1 MDGKG
6 VPPDDIIELDE
17 GELVEI
23 FVSGVIQKARAE
35 LEIERRKSRLQKKGL
50 SVKDRIALFQS
61 DIPERDHKDVSP
73 QSETKNQENPSRY
86 KKFRGGSAVQKENE
100 IDFNTKREGD
110 RKALFGSGSAADKDI
125 YFDAENESGEEIK
138 NNPEEKM
145 GGETSGDRKMVLV
158 GSAEKKNKVDRQNGE
173 EKPEIGVQRHPLIDT
188 EGNSETEQRTKL
200 KAQPK
205 EGEIQHEIKQKEVN
219 EVEKETSRKHS
230 ENQIEQEEAK
240 NSSNKVIEEDKEILN
255 EIIEDELVDGVH
267 EVMSAMAEMTNYKR
281 SKDTLGN
288 SSCIELSS
296 SCEAE
301 LERILIEPALHE
313 FGPDLNICPKSAIEL
328 QADSLIRTA
337 ILSGE
342 LNFSAHNTGE
352 GENEI
357 EDNNP
362 TNQTAGETAKTKV
375 ENNMEESNSPDQIKD
390 ESAETK
396 DKNEI
401 EANNSPVPS
410 TTDASKSKDEIKTE
424 ENNVKDQ
431 TTDEAPQPPPPPPPP
446 VPSNQ
451 TTEKITEIKD
461 ENKKEEENSKDQTKD
476 EVPPPPPTNQNAEKI
491 TETKDENRKEEET
504 SKDQS
509 KDEVPSPPPP
519 PPPPP
524 PTPPKNQTTEKAPE
538 TKDENK
544 KEDQTTG
551 YWSHAPP
558 PTLPKSTNHSAEKTV
573 KIKDE
578 KKNEDDNSKDQT
590 TNEGPELKKTPPPTL
605 PKPKTNTARRM
616 TIYSDVSD
624 ESSDPGTFYPVKLL
638 SLIFFSI
645 GSVFLGDICREG
657 S

>member
-1 MDGKG
+1 MESKG
-6 VPPDDIIELDE
+6 PPDDIVELDE

-61 DIPERDHKDVSP
+61 DIPERDNKDVNP
-73 QSETKNQENPSRY
+73 QSEAKNQENPSRY

-138 NNPEEKM
+138 NNPEEKV
-145 GGETSGDRKMVLV
+145 GGETSGGGEMVLV
-158 GSAEKKNKVDRQNGE
+158 GSAEKKNTVDRQNGE
-173 EKPEIGVQRHPLIDT
+173 EKSEIGVQRHPFIDT
-188 EGNSETEQRTKL
+188 EGDSETEQRTKL

-205 EGEIQHEIKQKEVN
+205 EGENQHEIKQKEVT

-240 NSSNKVIEEDKEILN
+240 NSSNKVIEEDKEVLN
-255 EIIEDELVDGVH
+255 EIIEDELVDGAH
-267 EVMSAMAEMTNYKR
+267 EVMSAMAEMTDYKR
-281 SKDTLGN
+281 SKDTIGD

-313 FGPDLNICPKSAIEL
+313 FGPDLNICPKSATEL
-328 QADSLIRTA
+328 QADSLIRAA

-342 LNFSAHNTGE
+342 LNFAAHNGE

-357 EDNNP
+357 QDNNP
-362 TNQTAGETAKTKV
+362 TGQTAEETAETKV
-375 ENNMEESNSPDQIKD
+375 ENNIDEHKSTDQIKD

-396 DKNEI
+396 DENEI
-401 EANNSPVPS
+401 EANNSPSPS
-410 TTDASKSKDEIKTE
+410 TTDAAKSDDQIKTE
-424 ENNVKDQ
+424 ENKVKEQ
-431 TTDEAPQPPPPPPPP
+431 TTDEAPPPPPPP

-451 TTEKITEIKD
+451 TIEKT
-461 ENKKEEENSKDQTKD
+461 
-476 EVPPPPPTNQNAEKI
+476 A
-491 TETKDENRKEEET
+491 ETKDENRKEEET
-504 SKDQS
+504 SKDQN

-524 PTPPKNQTTEKAPE
+524 HPPKNQPAEKTAE
-538 TKDENK
+538 TKDKNK

-558 PTLPKSTNHSAEKTV
+558 PTLPKPTNNTAEKTV